1 MQDPSE
7 PPRLPLQTLAG
18 HFSQVGSVKSA
29 RIVRKRDNSGDSM
42 GFGFVEFETPEE
54 AVSAIDQLNDTH
66 LDGRDVRVRCAG
78 PAV

>member
-1 MQDPSE
+1 
-7 PPRLPLQTLAG
+7 
-18 HFSQVGSVKSA
+18 VGSVKSA